1 MRQMTIHAPLRLHRP
16 GSILRAALRW
26 LVAADDA
33 HRQRVAMDRLD
44 AHLRRDIGL
53 TDIDESATVWN
64 APIVLQHR

>member
-1 MRQMTIHAPLRLHRP
+1 MRHMTIHAPLRPNRP

-33 HRQRVAMDRLD
+33 HRQCVAMDRLD

-53 TDIDESATVWN
+53 TDFDDGMTVWN
-64 APIVLQHR
+64 APVVLQRR